1 MLWEGS
7 LGDSKGEYLYKIFS
21 GSEET
26 FKNIFPKFGIKVS
39 EVPLDSKARFFNFRQ
54 DSDLVKFFQTCH
66 LQRQHADA
74 GYYLD

>member
-54 DSDLVKFFQTCH
+54 DTDLVKFLAIESFTKATCGRRT
-66 LQRQHADA
+66 LP
-74 GYYLD
+74 